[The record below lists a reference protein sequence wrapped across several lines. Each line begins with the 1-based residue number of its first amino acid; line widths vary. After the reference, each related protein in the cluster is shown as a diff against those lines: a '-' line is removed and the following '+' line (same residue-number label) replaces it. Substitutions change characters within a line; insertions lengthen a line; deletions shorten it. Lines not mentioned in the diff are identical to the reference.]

1 MARKNVNMTLE
12 QYVSNEIQIDPHIQ
26 HTDYLTIFED
36 ASVANA
42 DGLPNVVR
50 SVELYQGISAKYAIL
65 GLTDM
70 LSMWITLGITAADGL
85 NQFHVRVINDSPFQ
99 NKGKEKRYHRSNLSG
114 KTAAGDEWWKMSVRL
129 VTNKTSESMKNNL
142 GEPVALLTQQPTG
155 GMIPRVEQAWIPTTP
170 ISMTADQPYAI
181 PGAIS
186 RITSENKY
194 YYVSMLNTPFV
205 MDMPCELLARHSLT
219 GETFTL
225 PKGRSFI
232 EPDVFFA
239 MTIQWPERDNRLNL
253 ISKVGQAVKRNRH
266 GDSFFG
272 RL

>member
-36 ASVANA
+36 APVANI

-70 LSMWITLGITAADGL
+70 LSMWLTLGITAADGL
-85 NQFHVRVINDSPFQ
+85 NHLHVRVINDSPFR

-114 KTAAGDEWWKMSVRL
+114 KTAAGVEWWKMSVRL

-142 GEPVALLTQQPTG
+142 GEPVALLTEQPTG
-155 GMIPRVEQAWIPTTP
+155 GMIPRVEQAWGEKHR
-170 ISMTADQPYAI
+170 ADFHV